1 MTKAEILAKVKEI
14 MVEVLDAD
22 DVDMDTSIKSDL
34 GADPTELIDL
44 MLALEEAF
52 DIDITDSEFAE
63 IDTVED
69 AVGYIQNALD

>member
-34 GADPTELIDL
+34 GADSTELIDL

-69 AVGYIQNALD
+69 AVEYTQNALD

>member
-34 GADPTELIDL
+34 GADSTELIDL
-44 MLALEEAF
+44 MLALEETF

>member
-1 MTKAEILAKVKEI
+1 MTTVEILAKVKEI
-14 MVEVLDAD
+14 MAEVLDAD
-22 DVDMDTSIKSDL
+22 NVDMDTSIKSDL

-69 AVGYIQNALD
+69 AVEYIQNALD

>member
-14 MVEVLDAD
+14 MAEVLDAD

-52 DIDITDSEFAE
+52 DIDITDAEFAE

-69 AVGYIQNALD
+69 AVEYIQNALD